1 MHYLINLNSK
11 TFSMRILYSTIVL
24 LLLALVASGQGVGS
38 SRGLTSGDGNNT
50 IQGKVYFPASERNT
64 GKTVKL
70 HIESANA
77 TGGAST
83 VTDQDGTFRFNGLR
97 PGNYEVVVDGG
108 KDYENSREPVTIDP
122 VGSGRIVQISIA
134 LKPKV
139 DASNPA
145 FAGVPR
151 AALDFYQ
158 KGMAAAQKGSE
169 KDTKEAVDLLG
180 KAVATYPNF
189 AQALSELGNQ
199 YLKLSQWAKA
209 TETFETLVKLK
220 PTDPAAHLDLG
231 IALYN
236 VGSVLLVE
244 KKVEEANQKLGL
256 AEIQLGEAIKLNNP
270 GPSAHYYL
278 GMTLVKTRKYPEA
291 QSELELA
298 VKNGG
303 DNIALAHRYLGGLYQ
318 AAHRNKE
325 AADELEKYLKLDP
338 KVKDADRIKQS
349 IADLRKGQ

>member
-1 MHYLINLNSK
+1 MYYLINPSLKSI
-11 TFSMRILYSTIVL
+11 SMRILYLTLFL
-24 LLLALVASGQGVGS
+24 LSAALIASAQGVGS

-50 IQGKVYFPASERNT
+50 IQGKVYFPAGDRNT
-64 GKTVKL
+64 GKTIKL
-70 HIESANA
+70 HVESANA

-83 VTDQDGTFRFNGLR
+83 VTDQDGMFRFNGLR
-97 PGNYEVVVDGG
+97 AGTYEVVVDGG
-108 KDYENSREPVTIDP
+108 KDYENTREPVTIDP
-122 VGSGRIVQISIA
+122 VGGGRIIQVSIA

-145 FAGVPR
+145 FAGVPH
-151 AALDFYQ
+151 AALDLYQ

-169 KDTKEAVDLLG
+169 KDTREAVDFLT
-180 KAVATYPNF
+180 KALAAYPNF
-189 AQALSELGNQ
+189 PQALSDLGNQ
-199 YLKLSQWAKA
+199 YLKLSQWDKA
-209 TETFETLVKLK
+209 TEAFDTLVKLK
-220 PTDPAAHLDLG
+220 PSDSAAHLDLG
-231 IALYN
+231 IAFYN
-236 VGSVLLVE
+236 IGGE
-244 KKVEEANQKLGL
+244 KLPL
-256 AEIQLGEAIKLNNP
+256 AEAQFREAIKLNSP

-318 AAHRNKE
+318 AAHKNKE

-338 KVKDADRIKQS
+338 KAKDADRIKQS

>member
-1 MHYLINLNSK
+1 MHGHFIPTRQGTLCMRLVYSLMLILS
-11 TFSMRILYSTIVL
+11 VA
-24 LLLALVASGQGVGS
+24 LLASAQGVGS

-50 IQGKVYFPASERNT
+50 IQGKVYFPAGERNL
-64 GKTVKL
+64 GKAVKL

-83 VTDQDGTFRFNGLR
+83 VTDQDGVFRFNGLR
-97 PGNYEVVVDGG
+97 AGNYEVVVDGG
-108 KDYENSREPVTIDP
+108 KDYENTREPVTIDP
-122 VGSGRIVQISIA
+122 IGGGRIVQVNIA
-134 LKPKV
+134 LKPKI

-145 FAGVPR
+145 FAGVPH
-151 AALDFYQ
+151 AALDLYQ

-169 KDTKEAVDLLG
+169 KDTKEAVDFLTR
-180 KAVATYPNF
+180 AVAAYPDF
-189 AQALSELGNQ
+189 SQALSDLGNQ
-199 YLKLSQWAKA
+199 YLKLFQWDKA
-209 TETFETLVKLK
+209 TEAFDRLVRLK
-220 PTDPAAHLDLG
+220 PSDPAAHLDLG

-236 VGSVLLVE
+236 IGGE
-244 KKVEEANQKLGL
+244 KLPSAEAQFRE
-256 AEIQLGEAIKLNNP
+256 AIQLNSP

-318 AAHRNKE
+318 ASHKNKE

-338 KVKDADRIKQS
+338 KAKDSDKIKQL

>member
-1 MHYLINLNSK
+1 
-11 TFSMRILYSTIVL
+11 MRLVYSLTLVLSIAIL
-24 LLLALVASGQGVGS
+24 ANAQGVGS

-50 IQGKVYFPASERNT
+50 IQGKVYFPAGDRNT

-77 TGGAST
+77 TGGGST
-83 VTDQDGTFRFNGLR
+83 VTDQDGVFRFNGLR
-97 PGNYEVVVDGG
+97 AGSYEVVVEGG
-108 KDYENSREPVTIDP
+108 KDYENTREPVTIDP
-122 VGSGRIVQISIA
+122 IGGGRIIQVNIA

-145 FAGVPR
+145 FAGVPKS
-151 AALDFYQ
+151 ALDLYQ
-158 KGMAAAQKGSE
+158 KGTTAAQKGDA
-169 KDTKEAVDLLG
+169 KGAVQFLSQ
-180 KAVATYPNF
+180 AVSAYPTF
-189 AQALSELGNQ
+189 ALALSDLGAQ
-199 YLKLSQWAKA
+199 YLKLFEWDKA
-209 TETFETLVKLK
+209 AETFDALVKLK
-220 PTDPAAHLDLG
+220 PNDAGAHLDLG

-236 VGSVLLVE
+236 VGSVLLTD
-244 KKVEEANQKLGL
+244 KKGEEANQKLGL
-256 AEIQLGEAIKLNNP
+256 AEVQFREAIKLNNP

-318 AAHRNKE
+318 AARKNKE

-338 KVKDADRIKQS
+338 KAKDADRIKQS
-349 IADLRKGQ
+349 IADLRKGP